1 MAVSDL
7 ISAAA
12 ENLGRLVPAHA
23 APGVDAE
30 APVAADRP
38 QDSNVSSIDANK
50 GIAAMATA
58 FNTPPFAADN
68 VQNLFGD
75 MRDRAKTS
83 MEKGARFAEEFGE
96 FAKGNVEAL
105 MASGRVAAQ
114 GVETLG
120 QEAADYGKKSFE
132 SASSAVKGFAAA
144 KSPTELFQLQSDYAR
159 SSFDAMVA
167 EGSRV
172 TEAWVK
178 LAGEIMQ
185 PLSTRLAVAAEKVK
199 APAIG

>member
-1 MAVSDL
+1 VADSDWT
-7 ISAAA
+7 
-12 ENLGRLVPAHA
+12 V
-23 APGVDAE
+23 VAE
-30 APVAADRP
+30 ASGRHAPTLVVVPGSGEAVEAGTDRP
-38 QDSNVSSIDANK
+38 FETIAPPTDVRK
-50 GIAAMATA
+50 GFVAMATA
-58 FNTPPFAADN
+58 FNTPPFAAEN

-83 MEKGARFAEEFGE
+83 MEKGAKFAEEFGE
-96 FAKGNVEAL
+96 FAKGNVEAV
-105 MASGRVAAQ
+105 MASGRVAAR

-132 SASSAVKGFAAA
+132 SASAAVRGFAAA
-144 KSPTELFQLQSDYAR
+144 KSPTELFQLQSDFAR
-159 SSFDAMVA
+159 SAFDAAVA

-178 LAGEIMQ
+178 LAGEIVQ

-199 APAIG
+199 TPING

>member
-1 MAVSDL
+1 MPAPTAS
-7 ISAAA
+7 SA
-12 ENLGRLVPAHA
+12 N
-23 APGVDAE
+23 AE
-30 APVAADRP
+30 APVTADRP
-38 QDSNVSSIDANK
+38 LDTNVSSTDANK

-83 MEKGARFAEEFGE
+83 MEKGAKVAEELGE
-96 FAKGNVEAL
+96 FAKGNVEAF
-105 MASGRVAAQ
+105 MTSGRVAAK

-120 QEAADYGKKSFE
+120 QEAVDYGKKSFE
-132 SASSAVKGFAAA
+132 SASNAVKGFAAA

-178 LAGEIMQ
+178 LAGEVMQ

-199 APAIG
+199 APTIG

>member
-7 ISAAA
+7 IAAA
-12 ENLGRLVPAHA
+12 AGNLGRLVPAHIAVGLDVGAETA
-23 APGVDAE
+23 ARPPE
-30 APVAADRP
+30 AFVPF
-38 QDSNVSSIDANK
+38 IDANK
-50 GIAAMATA
+50 GNAAMATA

-83 MEKGARFAEEFGE
+83 MEKGAKFAEEFGD
-96 FAKGNVEAL
+96 FTKGNAEAL
-105 MASGRVAAQ
+105 MASGRVAAK

-120 QEAADYGKKSFE
+120 QEAVEYGKKSFE

-159 SSFDAMVA
+159 SAFDAAVA

-185 PLSTRLAVAAEKVK
+185 PLSTRIAVAAEKVK
-199 APAIG
+199 APTVG